1 MDVNAK
7 IDVGDNITV
16 LLEKLAAQIG
26 TTADKVFPW
35 YVKQQVLEGHIW
47 MSLSL
52 SALFLGAIL
61 AIASWGKADF
71 DGPGNRYFMLAGFG
85 VVLFVFGFI
94 FSVFGFIFSVFGAQG
109 AITQIINPNYYA
121 LKSMTSDMAKLIG
134 K

>member
-35 YVKQQVLEGHIW
+35 YVKQQVLEGYIW

-71 DGPGNRYFMLAGFG
+71 DGPGNRYSMLAGFG
-85 VVLFVFGFI
+85 VVLF
-94 FSVFGFIFSVFGAQG
+94 VFGFIFSVFGAQG

>member
-7 IDVGDNITV
+7 IDVGNNITA

-35 YVKQQVLEGHIW
+35 YVKQQVLEGYIW

-61 AIASWGKADF
+61 AITSWKKADF
-71 DGPGNRYFMLAGFG
+71 NGSGNRHSMLAWFG
-85 VVLFVFGFI
+85 VILFVFGL
-94 FSVFGFIFSVFGAQG
+94 VFSVFGAKG
-109 AITQIINPNYYA
+109 AITQIVNPNYYA
-121 LKSMTSDMAKLIG
+121 LKSMTSDMAKLVG